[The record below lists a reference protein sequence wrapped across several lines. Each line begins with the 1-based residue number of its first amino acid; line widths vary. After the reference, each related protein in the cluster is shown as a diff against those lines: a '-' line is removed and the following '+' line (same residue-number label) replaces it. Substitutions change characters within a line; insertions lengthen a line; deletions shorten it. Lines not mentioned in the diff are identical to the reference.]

1 MIDAIVGAVIV
12 VASTAGL
19 VLAVDL
25 GNTVMDQA
33 GRHPLSQYERE
44 MLRSAGLEESNNVK
58 LLQADLDSFFR

>member
-12 VASTAGL
+12 VASTVGL
-19 VLAVDL
+19 VLAVEL

>member
-1 MIDAIVGAVIV
+1 MIDAIVGSVIV

-19 VLAVDL
+19 VLAVEL

-44 MLRSAGLEESNNVK
+44 MLRSAGLEDSNNVK

>member
-19 VLAVDL
+19 VLAVEL

>member
-1 MIDAIVGAVIV
+1 VIDAIVGAVIV

-19 VLAVDL
+19 VLAVEL